1 MKFGYIEQLP
11 CILDLKI
18 DFWYMATKQ
27 NHPMKRPQTVKWV
40 QQRSI
45 RIHTKST
52 MAIESMESIFRRN
65 NTSSSY
71 N

>member
-40 QQRSI
+40 QQRLGFILNLQWRLSQWSQYLDET
-45 RIHTKST
+45 IHLGSDW
-52 MAIESMESIFRRN
+52 
-65 NTSSSY
+65 
-71 N
+71 